1 MPSYKEESFLVVHPG
16 SCHTLFSLGVRD
28 SLSPPQ
34 FRIPSVV
41 YRDTVGEFSV
51 LACEGSEPV
60 YPIVAQRIVHVDAF
74 NYLLKVILQSILSS
88 NPLLTIAQVPLLIV
102 CPANAWLRVSLEIVT
117 KYVFE
122 VLEFSAFNTIDAA
135 VAATIAVG
143 AGPSALVINVGKDS
157 FLATPVVASRS
168 IRSATITAKGDGGD
182 ALLQCIKRLLPRLT
196 LPQIE
201 AFKALGIYQVLSHRH
216 AGFYS
221 MADLADPVANEES
234 EDVDDDFNVAR
245 LVAESGDSAAAI
257 AAAVD
262 DAAHHAKPNHELEQN
277 SFVYEG
283 TRISIGKERFQGT
296 DELVDTW
303 ARAAYTALSRIPN
316 MDRRQECYENVVCVG
331 GTFHVP
337 GLKEALVARMTSL
350 YVSGHAIAAATG
362 AKSSAQQ
369 AQRAIAAYQL
379 TDDAM
384 PDTGLATG
392 QVPTAVRLAKFPDY
406 FSEWKKPKHCG
417 GLWNEAYFLG
427 AEIYAKQIFTNA
439 NHGREL
445 FVDSDM
451 YREKGPQSV
460 WAVAM

>member
-34 FRIPSVV
+34 FRIPSIV
-41 YRDTVGEFSV
+41 YRDASGDFSV
-51 LACEGSEPV
+51 QPRQGCDSV
-60 YPIVAQRIVHVDAF
+60 YPIVAQRIVDVDAF
-74 NYLLKVILQSILSS
+74 NYLLKVILQSILAS

-102 CPANAWLRVSLEIVT
+102 CPADAWLRVSLEMVT

-143 AGPSALVINVGKDS
+143 AGPSALVVNVGRDT

-168 IRSATITAKGDGGD
+168 IRLATYTANGQGGE
-182 ALLQCIKRLLPRLT
+182 ALLQNIKRLLPRLSAQ
-196 LPQIE
+196 QIE

-221 MADLADPVANEES
+221 MADLADPVPNDETT
-234 EDVDDDFNVAR
+234 DMDDDFNVAR

-262 DAAHHAKPNHELEQN
+262 DAAAHAKPNHELEQN
-277 SFVYEG
+277 SFMYEDS
-283 TRISIGKERFQGT
+283 RITIGKERFQGT
-296 DELVDTW
+296 DDLVDAW

-316 MDRRQECYENVVCVG
+316 MDRRQECYDNVVCVG
-331 GTFHVP
+331 GTFCIP
-337 GLKEALVARMTSL
+337 GLKDALVARMTAL
-350 YVSGHAIAAATG
+350 YVSAHAIAAAQG
-362 AKSSAQQ
+362 AKGSAQQ

-379 TDDAM
+379 TDDVM
-384 PDTGLATG
+384 PDTGQATG

-406 FSEWKKPKHCG
+406 FSEWKKPKHKG
-417 GLWNEAYFLG
+417 GLWDEAYFLG

-451 YREKGPQSV
+451 YREKGPQSI